1 MTEPTTL
8 PRFEELPM
16 YATVDDYLADKDP
29 AAVDVFRHVR
39 AMILDLGGDV
49 TEHVHASEIS
59 WSRGRPFA
67 AAFVYAS
74 RLEVALDLP
83 RRIHH
88 ATLREA
94 FPKKGTVT
102 THRLSVSSVDELD
115 DHFVELL
122 DVAYR
127 TAAEPRD

>member
-1 MTEPTTL
+1 
-8 PRFEELPM
+8 M
-16 YATVDDYLADKDP
+16 YATVDDYLADREP
-29 AAVDVFRHVR
+29 AAVDVFRRVR
-39 AMILDLGGDV
+39 AMILALGDDV
-49 TEHVHASEIS
+49 TERVHPSEIS
-59 WSRGRPFA
+59 WSRGQMFA

-74 RLEVALDLP
+74 RVEVALDLP

-88 ATLREA
+88 VTLREA

-122 DVAYR
+122 DLAYR
-127 TAAEPRD
+127 TATEPRG

>member
-94 FPKKGTVT
+94 FPKKGPVT

-122 DVAYR
+122 NVAYR